1 MTTLNRENWSK
12 ELFLLDNLFHT
23 TDVWNIVLEF
33 IGVGRSIF
41 YKSHKMCDPWDCD
54 KKIYNL
60 SSHGRGIG
68 CVNKNAG
75 KLLNRRSVHIDDALW
90 AIGQSC
96 KYMYVSVYDFEHSL
110 ECKKFIITNN
120 LLYKIEM
127 IKHYEKN
134 QDKKKCEMIS
144 LCEAYRRVFNGND
157 YMYPNSKARIA
168 IEDFIYHDCEE
179 FNGEYESNAHKFHIL
194 MNEPCDILNSP
205 YKFDENY
212 GWYKP
217 IIKCKGCLKFLQ
229 HSPICY
235 SHKSPKN
242 SWPMIFV
249 RPHKIP
255 VYIDKTDKNHYKK
268 YKYCGMTMYVD
279 RYLISSE
286 VDYFKTI
293 YVRSKYRNKLE
304 YDSEYCDSDVD
315 YYDNDYDS
323 DF

>member
-1 MTTLNRENWSK
+1 MTTLNCENWSK

-41 YKSHKMCDPWDCD
+41 YKSYKDCVPWDCD

-75 KLLNRRSVHIDDALW
+75 KLLNRRNVHIDDALW

-96 KYMYVSVYDFEHSL
+96 KHMYNSVYYFEHSL

-127 IKHYEKN
+127 IKHYEKE
-134 QDKKKCEMIS
+134 DTPKCKMIS
-144 LCEAYRRVFNGND
+144 LCEAYRRVFNKDD
-157 YMYPNSKARIA
+157 YFYPNKKAKVA
-168 IEDFIYHDCEE
+168 IEDFINHDCQE
-179 FNGEYESNAHKFHIL
+179 FSDKNVSNAHKWNIL
-194 MNEPCDILNSP
+194 MNEPCDILNPP
-205 YKFDENY
+205 YEFDEND

-217 IIKCKGCLKFLQ
+217 ITKCKGCLKFLN
-229 HSPICY
+229 HSPICC
-235 SHKSPKN
+235 SHKSSNK
-242 SWPMIFV
+242 SWPSCFV

-255 VYIDKTDKNHYKK
+255 VFIDKLNKINYKK
-268 YKYCGMTMYVD
+268 HGINMCNENCFISTKVGYYKAIFI
-279 RYLISSE
+279 ISDYRSE
-286 VDYFKTI
+286 EDYEDECCND
-293 YVRSKYRNKLE
+293 Y
-304 YDSEYCDSDVD
+304 SDYED
-315 YYDNDYDS
+315 CYDS
-323 DF
+323 DY

>member
-12 ELFLLDNLFHT
+12 ELIMLDEVFHT

-68 CVNKNAG
+68 CVNKDAG
-75 KLLNRRSVHIDDALW
+75 KFLNRRSVHIDDALW

-96 KYMYVSVYDFEHSL
+96 KYMYISVYDFEHSL

-134 QDKKKCEMIS
+134 QDTKKCEMIS
-144 LCEAYRRVFNGND
+144 LCEAYRRVFNNKD
-157 YMYPNSKARIA
+157 YMYPNSYTKIA
-168 IEDFIYHDCEE
+168 IGNFIHHDCEE
-179 FNGEYESNAHKFHIL
+179 FSEEYESNAHKFHIL
-194 MNEPCDILNSP
+194 MSEPCDILNSP
-205 YKFDENY
+205 YKFDDNY

-217 IIKCKGCLKFLQ
+217 IIKCKGCLKFLH

-242 SWPMIFV
+242 SWPTIFI
-249 RPHKIP
+249 RPDSIP
-255 VYIDKTDKNHYKK
+255 VYTYIERDFGIHKDILVK
-268 YKYCGMTMYVD
+268 
-279 RYLISSE
+279 E
-286 VDYFKTI
+286 VDYYKTI
-293 YVRSKYRNKLE
+293 YIICKYRSEEE
-304 YDSEYCDSDVD
+304 YQDRYCNDYSD
-315 YYDNDYDS
+315 YEDYDS
-323 DF
+323 D